1 MRKIT
6 LKEFFESDETLVIH
20 CDTEENANTLLKA
33 FDKLGKKWSSVK
45 SYLENNYWRYYKEE
59 TCYTNEGTY
68 NDKEWC
74 LDNNYKIYEFDDV
87 IFEEEENKMNDK
99 VNKVFELLEI
109 QPNEKF
115 KIKFE
120 SGCISDLIFH
130 FDETLYLKCE
140 DDCDLNSNALL
151 FQLINGDCKII
162 KSFSTVGAKTI
173 RDLTDED
180 FKKFKRNYCARLN
193 CKGCPFVR
201 VNCTIGDA
209 KCWINNKELYS
220 DNFLN
225 QEVRIGE
232 KNENE

>member
-1 MRKIT
+1 
-6 LKEFFESDETLVIH
+6 
-20 CDTEENANTLLKA
+20 
-33 FDKLGKKWSSVK
+33 
-45 SYLENNYWRYYKEE
+45 
-59 TCYTNEGTY
+59 
-68 NDKEWC
+68 
-74 LDNNYKIYEFDDV
+74 
-87 IFEEEENKMNDK
+87 MNDK
-99 VNKVFELLEI
+99 VKKVFELLEI

-162 KSFSTVGAKTI
+162 KSFSTVGTKTI

-180 FKKFKRNYCARLN
+180 FKKFKRNRCAHLN
-193 CKGCPFVR
+193 CKGCPFAW
-201 VNCTIGDA
+201 VNCIVEDA
-209 KCWINNKELYS
+209 ECWINNKELYS

-225 QEVRIGE
+225 QEVRIEEE
-232 KNENE
+232 K